1 MQLLYFGW
9 VRTKIGSGRE
19 TLDPPAEITD
29 VRSLVEW
36 LKQRGDGYQEALQ
49 DLETIRVAVNQEM
62 VDLNALVSPS
72 DEIALFPPM
81 TGG

>member
-62 VDLNALVSPS
+62 VVLDALVSPS

>member
-49 DLETIRVAVNQEM
+49 DLETIRIAVNQEM
-62 VDLNALVSPS
+62 GDLDALVSPS